1 MDIPF
6 LQVRVCWAAAQESKG
21 NCSEQAGRVE
31 VFMFEERWRSNKGWI
46 CEGREGSKSELV
58 ESESRYGKGQPTK
71 IGWHGK
77 VVTVELV

>member
-1 MDIPF
+1 
-6 LQVRVCWAAAQESKG
+6 
-21 NCSEQAGRVE
+21 
-31 VFMFEERWRSNKGWI
+31 MFEERWRSNKGWI